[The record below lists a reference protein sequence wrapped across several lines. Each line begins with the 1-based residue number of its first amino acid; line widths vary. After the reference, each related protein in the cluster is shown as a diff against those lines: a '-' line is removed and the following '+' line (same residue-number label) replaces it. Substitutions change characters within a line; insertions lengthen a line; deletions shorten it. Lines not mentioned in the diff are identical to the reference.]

1 MKSLA
6 SDNNAGVHPE
16 IWPVIQAASQGASL
30 SYGHDAWTEQMQL
43 AFKKAF
49 GPQSQTFAVLT
60 GTAANVL
67 SLAAV
72 LEPHQAVICSQ
83 MAHLNLDEGGA
94 PERFL
99 GTKLIT
105 LPTPDGKLRLDD
117 VLAQIPDAEDE
128 HRVQPRVVSITQP
141 TELGTLYSLAEIRA
155 LADAL
160 HQRGL
165 LLHMDGARIAN
176 AVVALDTCFY
186 DMVTATGVDILS
198 FGATKNGLFC
208 GEAVVFLKPELA
220 RRFHFV
226 RKQGMQLF
234 SKMRLISAQLTVYLE
249 SELWARNARHANQM
263 AAYLAQGLQQIPE
276 LALYAPVQSNGVFV
290 TLPPALIAPLQAC
303 MPFYTWD
310 VLPGMP
316 RNLVRWMTAFDTP
329 KEDLDDFLAQLHA
342 ALEQWRKTQ

>member
-30 SYGHDAWTEQMQL
+30 SYGHDVWTEQMQ
-43 AFKKAF
+43 ATFEKAF
-49 GPQSQTFAVLT
+49 GSQSQTFAVLT

-67 SLAAV
+67 GLAAV

-99 GTKLIT
+99 GAKLIT
-105 LPTPDGKLRLDD
+105 LPTPDGKLCLDD
-117 VLAQIPDAEDE
+117 VLAQIPAAEDE

-141 TELGTLYSLAEIRA
+141 TELGTLYTLAEIRA
-155 LADAL
+155 LAEAL
-160 HQRGL
+160 HERGL

-176 AVVALDTCFY
+176 AVVALDTGFY

-198 FGATKNGLFC
+198 FGATKNGLLC

-234 SKMRLISAQLTVYLE
+234 SKMRLIAAQLTTYLD
-249 SELWARNARHANQM
+249 SGLWRRNALHANQM
-263 AAYLAQGLQQIPE
+263 AAYLAAGLQPLPE
-276 LALYAPVQSNGVFV
+276 LKLYAPVQSNGVFV
-290 TLPPALIAPLQAC
+290 TLPAALIQALQAHTA
-303 MPFYTWD
+303 FYTWD

-316 RNLVRWMTAFDTP
+316 VNLVRWMTAFDTQ

-342 ALEQWRKTQ
+342 ALEQWRNTP

>member
-30 SYGHDAWTEQMQL
+30 SYGHDAWTEQMQA
-43 AFKKAF
+43 AFKQAF
-49 GPQSQTFAVLT
+49 GPESQTFAVLT

-99 GTKLIT
+99 GAKLIT
-105 LPTPDGKLRLDD
+105 LPTPDGKLQLDA

-141 TELGTLYSLAEIRA
+141 TELGTLYSSAEIRA

-176 AVVALDTCFY
+176 AVVALDTTFY
-186 DMVTATGVDILS
+186 DMVTATGVDIVS
-198 FGATKNGLFC
+198 FGATKNGLLC

-234 SKMRLISAQLTVYLE
+234 SKMRLIAAQLTAYLE

-263 AAYLAQGLQQIPE
+263 ADYLAAGLQHMPE
-276 LALYAPVQSNGVFV
+276 LTLYAPVQSNGVFV
-290 TLPPALIAPLQAC
+290 TLPQALIAPLQNHL
-303 MPFYTWD
+303 PFYTWD

-316 RNLVRWMTAFDTP
+316 RNLVRWMTSFDTQ